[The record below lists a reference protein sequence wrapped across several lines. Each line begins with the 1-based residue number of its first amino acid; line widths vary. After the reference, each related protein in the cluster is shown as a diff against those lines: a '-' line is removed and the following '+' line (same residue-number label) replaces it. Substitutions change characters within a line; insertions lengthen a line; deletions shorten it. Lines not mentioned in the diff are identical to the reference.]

1 MSMVQAFMSAH
12 RLKEQLPS
20 TTQRYDDQ
28 EPGSSSP
35 MVIRS
40 TFLNEQSTVEVE
52 LPDGWQR
59 FCNPAEGRPYYRNPL
74 LRILTESNITEG
86 HVLNRVMQ
94 WNQIIAPLASRFTK
108 RDYDV
113 VLNVSGDEGMG
124 SCNYYLVD
132 YAAKEISWL
141 RDLPTTTLGMPD
153 IRSSN
158 HLNTLSST
166 GSVSPFQQEECEL
179 YSRAL
184 LQALNNGGHIE
195 INWCLGRLHSLIT
208 QSRIINLFGEPNAR
222 TDRNVV
228 VNGQKSPPE
237 TMVFMLWSILMF
249 NIPSIYLAR
258 WNAIWVDRVTYTREW
273 RKLTK
278 DVMEE
283 LLYGLI
289 ASGVMILASVTLQ
302 GLTSSTA
309 IRVLATV
316 AMIFAITS
324 GFYAAS
330 LFSKLRT
337 LGGCAA
343 DAANYIQINEHINTG
358 LQTMAL
364 EHSIPWAL
372 IVWSGAFLF
381 VSGLWEI
388 MKNIIVILYPA
399 FQGISRSLGYML
411 YVELDRTEA
420 WYILSLAL
428 NFLICLQ
435 IHQRARIEY
444 AIQKAKK

>member
-158 HLNTLSST
+158 HLTVLGSLRIYAPPHKDFRQNAENLLATLGVLSIDTLSST

-381 VSGLWEI
+381 VSGCGRL
-388 MKNIIVILYPA
+388 
-399 FQGISRSLGYML
+399 
-411 YVELDRTEA
+411 
-420 WYILSLAL
+420 
-428 NFLICLQ
+428 
-435 IHQRARIEY
+435 
-444 AIQKAKK
+444 